1 MMPILPAICFIAPT
15 VCVTASPPA
24 TACLAAVDAMPSVT
38 LAFSVFWLI
47 EADICSTE
55 AEVSSTLAACS
66 EVAWLMLCAVAETS
80 SDALDSASAA
90 PRTSPM
96 ICDSLPVMFC
106 IAESNWPVS
115 SLLTTSIFAV
125 MSPSANWLATPTATF
140 SGRVMLRVT
149 QKAKPKAIRIAPAAR
164 IRIRRSVSVARAL
177 ASSPTLFIEAV

>member
-80 SDALDSASAA
+80 SDALDSASAELL
-90 PRTSPM
+90 TSPM
-96 ICDSLPVMFC
+96 MPESFSTMPLVANSMLPV
-106 IAESNWPVS
+106 
-115 SLLTTSIFAV
+115 SLSLVCTCTV
-125 MSPSANWLATPTATF
+125 RSPL
-140 SGRVMLRVT
+140 
-149 QKAKPKAIRIAPAAR
+149 AIRAITSAA
-164 IRIRRSVSVARAL
+164 
-177 ASSPTLFIEAV
+177 